1 MESQQGEGGTELDS
15 QSSIW
20 VNTGGNKMAALTTG
34 FGRARQGGAGD
45 PREYKAETA
54 AGGDK
59 LGGGGGGGDRGCSF
73 LRKVS
78 VPGSG
83 GGGGGGGGARLRS
96 IAGTRPSVQNGQLLV
111 SAGLPALDQL
121 LGGGLAV
128 GTLLLIEEDK
138 YNIYSSLIFKY
149 FLAEGIVC
157 GHTLLVASAKED
169 PGDILQEL
177 PEPLHDD
184 NYKKVLDEGR
194 SHKSQ
199 EEPEISMKIAW
210 RYQNLPQM
218 EAGPGTSSR
227 FGHYYDVSKRMSQE
241 VIQSAKWHKFFLPEE
256 ITSYANVES
265 CALNHGYTK
274 LLHFIQRV
282 ISEQGFDG
290 SNPQKKQKNILRI
303 GIQSLGSPL
312 WGDDICCADT
322 PEHMHS
328 LTRFLYVLR
337 GLLRMSLS
345 ACIITVPSH
354 LIQNKAVTSRIRNL
368 SDTVVGLE
376 SFIGSEKEANSLYK
390 DYHGLI
396 HIHQIPRLNSLIC
409 DVSDTKDL
417 AFKLQRK
424 VFTIE
429 EIKTSNSQSPIFS
442 HGYHIALCSLCGPL
456 NKFIKRIFVF

>member
-1 MESQQGEGGTELDS
+1 
-15 QSSIW
+15 
-20 VNTGGNKMAALTTG
+20 MAALTTG
-34 FGRARQGGAGD
+34 VYGAGPGGAGD
-45 PREYKAETA
+45 QRTA
-54 AGGDK
+54 VAATAVGGDETDS
-59 LGGGGGGGDRGCSF
+59 GGGCSF
-73 LRKVS
+73 RRKGPAPA
-78 VPGSG
+78 PGA
-83 GGGGGGGGARLRS
+83 GGGARLRS
-96 IAGTRPSVQNGQLLV
+96 IAGTRPSVRNGQLLV

-138 YNIYSSLIFKY
+138 YNIYSNLLFKY

-169 PGDILQEL
+169 PDDIVQEL
-177 PEPLHDD
+177 PEPLQDD
-184 NYKKVLDEGR
+184 KYKKELDEGS
-194 SHKSQ
+194 SHKSHR
-199 EEPEISMKIAW
+199 EPDISMKIAW
-210 RYQNLPQM
+210 RYQNLPKM
-218 EAGPGTSSR
+218 EAGPGSSSR
-227 FGHYYDVSKRMSQE
+227 FGHYYDVSKRMPQE
-241 VIQSAKWHKFFLPEE
+241 IIQCAKWHKFFLPEE
-256 ITSYANVES
+256 ITSYPNAES
-265 CALNHGYTK
+265 CALTHGYTK
-274 LLHFIQRV
+274 LLHFIQRI

-290 SNPQKKQKNILRI
+290 SCPQKKQKNILRI

-312 WGDDICCADT
+312 WGDDICCDDA

-354 LIQNKAVTSRIRNL
+354 LIQNKAIIPRVRNL

-376 SFIGSEKEANSLYK
+376 SFLGSEGEANSLYK
-390 DYHGLI
+390 DFHGLI
-396 HIHQIPRLNSLIC
+396 HIHQIPRLNSLIG

-429 EIKTSNSQSPIFS
+429 RLHLPPDLSDTVSRSNKRDLVESAKQ
-442 HGYHIALCSLCGPL
+442 LSLGCGVTAGGKDHL
-456 NKFIKRIFVF
+456 DF